1 MRRYLLGILALVYGA
16 WLLWAG
22 WQVTKVEQIRNAAI
36 EYQERGGLSAAE
48 FDAMGEACDEG
59 LDSLQIEAKY
69 FTK

>member
-1 MRRYLLGILALVYGA
+1 MKRYTLPILALAYAG

-22 WQVTKVEQIRNAAI
+22 WQVTK
-36 EYQERGGLSAAE
+36 AAE
-48 FDAMGEACDEG
+48 AYQSEPKWDCEAEDEG